1 MKLSFQQKQDL
12 SNSIQG
18 VLNLNQDMNNILV
31 GILKSTEKELIRT
44 DNDIDKSTIYAFV
57 FDDYFTNY
65 TEKKVLAVAVFE
77 GRYVGVLVGENNE
90 TLEGMTDDAILEMN
104 MLGHTF
110 FMFKDIVTEEIN
122 VVYKRKDGNYGLLN
136 PE

>member
-12 SNSIQG
+12 SNSIQA

-57 FDDYFTNY
+57 FDDYFTFY
-65 TEKKVLAVAVFE
+65 EEKRVLAVTIIE
-77 GRYVGVLVGENNE
+77 GRFIGVLVGESNE
-90 TLEGMTDDAILEMN
+90 TLEGMTDEAILEMDEWYTIFGGYLSSN
-104 MLGHTF
+104 GTLYNLCEN
-110 FMFKDIVTEEIN
+110 IEE
-122 VVYKRKDGNYGLLN
+122 YL
-136 PE
+136 

>member
-1 MKLSFQQKQDL
+1 MKLTFEQKQDL
-12 SNSIQG
+12 SNSIQA
-18 VLNLNQDMNNILV
+18 VMNINQDMNNILV

-65 TEKKVLAVAVFE
+65 TEKKILAVAVFE

-90 TLEGMTDDAILEMN
+90 TLEGMTDEAILEMDEWY
-104 MLGHTF
+104 T
-110 FMFKDIVTEEIN
+110 MFGGYVLSNATLYNLCENIEE
-122 VVYKRKDGNYGLLN
+122 YL
-136 PE
+136 

>member
-31 GILKSTEKELIRT
+31 GIIKSTEKELIRT
-44 DNDIDKSTIYAFV
+44 DNDTDKSTIYAFV

-77 GRYVGVLVGENNE
+77 GRYVGALVGENNE
-90 TLEGMTDDAILEMN
+90 TLEGMTDEAILEMDEWY
-104 MLGHTF
+104 T
-110 FMFKDIVTEEIN
+110 MFGGYVLSNATLYNLCENIEE
-122 VVYKRKDGNYGLLN
+122 YL
-136 PE
+136 

>member
-12 SNSIQG
+12 SNSIQA

-44 DNDIDKSTIYAFV
+44 DNDTDKSTLYAFV

-65 TEKKVLAVAVFE
+65 TEKKILAVAVFE

-90 TLEGMTDDAILEMN
+90 TLEGMTDEAILEMDEWY
-104 MLGHTF
+104 T
-110 FMFKDIVTEEIN
+110 MFGGYVLSNATLYNLCENIEE
-122 VVYKRKDGNYGLLN
+122 YL
-136 PE
+136 

>member
-1 MKLSFQQKQDL
+1 
-12 SNSIQG
+12 
-18 VLNLNQDMNNILV
+18 MNNILV

-44 DNDIDKSTIYAFV
+44 DNDIDKSTLYAFV

-90 TLEGMTDDAILEMN
+90 TLEGMTDEAILELDEWYTIFGGYLLSN
-104 MLGHTF
+104 ATLYNLCEN
-110 FMFKDIVTEEIN
+110 IEE
-122 VVYKRKDGNYGLLN
+122 YL
-136 PE
+136 

>member
-12 SNSIQG
+12 NNSIQA
-18 VLNLNQDMNNILV
+18 VLNINQDMNNILV

-44 DNDIDKSTIYAFV
+44 DDDTDKSTIYAFV

-90 TLEGMTDDAILEMN
+90 TLEGMTDDAILEMDEWYTIFGGYLLSN
-104 MLGHTF
+104 ATLYNLCEN
-110 FMFKDIVTEEIN
+110 IEE
-122 VVYKRKDGNYGLLN
+122 YL
-136 PE
+136 

>member
-90 TLEGMTDDAILEMN
+90 TLEGMTDDAILEMDEWY
-104 MLGHTF
+104 T
-110 FMFKDIVTEEIN
+110 MFGGYVLSNATLYNLCENIEE
-122 VVYKRKDGNYGLLN
+122 YL
-136 PE
+136 

>member
-31 GILKSTEKELIRT
+31 GIIKSTEKELIRT
-44 DNDIDKSTIYAFV
+44 DNDTDKSTLYAFV

-90 TLEGMTDDAILEMN
+90 TLEGMTDEAILEMDEWY
-104 MLGHTF
+104 T
-110 FMFKDIVTEEIN
+110 MFGGYVLSNATLYNLCENIEE
-122 VVYKRKDGNYGLLN
+122 YL
-136 PE
+136 

>member
-1 MKLSFQQKQDL
+1 
-12 SNSIQG
+12 
-18 VLNLNQDMNNILV
+18 MNNILV

-65 TEKKVLAVAVFE
+65 TEKKVLAVSVFE

-90 TLEGMTDDAILEMN
+90 TLEGMTDEAILEMDEWYTIFGGYLLSN
-104 MLGHTF
+104 ATLYNLCEN
-110 FMFKDIVTEEIN
+110 IEE
-122 VVYKRKDGNYGLLN
+122 YL
-136 PE
+136 